1 MGSPFQCL
9 TTLWVR
15 KFLLISNLNWPWCH
29 LRPFPHVIASHL
41 REDANTCLTVTSFH
55 IIVEKIFLS
64 SNPVLLS
71 VSFEKMRDLMK
82 WQGLFKMTLGQTKEN
97 FSAGHSLM
105 NAHARLSPSTSA
117 VLISREAVLGPWLI
131 ETQISA
137 VKGCPTVGKSG
148 CEQEEFEIAGNFHY
162 CSETSASLLCKG
174 TFQICRHWSCGHKL
188 SAREWS
194 MNFGEWVTL
203 LHSANSPVQN
213 SKEFQKRQQE
223 VEII

>member
-15 KFLLISNLNWPWCH
+15 KFFLISNLNCPWCH

-41 REDANTCLTVTSFH
+41 REDANTFLTVTSFH
-55 IIVEKIFLS
+55 IVVEKIFLS

-105 NAHARLSPSTSA
+105 NAHARLSPSISA

-131 ETQISA
+131 EMQISA

-148 CEQEEFEIAGNFHY
+148 CEQKEFEIAG
-162 CSETSASLLCKG
+162 TSITAQKPQLLFCVKAPSKFADTEAVGTNYLPESGLWTFLNELPFCTAQILLCRTLKH
-174 TFQICRHWSCGHKL
+174 FKKDSKKL
-188 SAREWS
+188 
-194 MNFGEWVTL
+194 
-203 LHSANSPVQN
+203 
-213 SKEFQKRQQE
+213 K
-223 VEII
+223 